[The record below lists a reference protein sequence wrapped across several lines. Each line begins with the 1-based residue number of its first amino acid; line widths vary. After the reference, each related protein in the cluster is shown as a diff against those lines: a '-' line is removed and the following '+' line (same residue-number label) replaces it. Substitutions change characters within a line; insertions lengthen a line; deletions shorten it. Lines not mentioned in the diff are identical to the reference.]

1 VEKVVPKECKEAVTK
16 DTWKPVVGL
25 EDGTEQ
31 VEEQVFLK

>member
-1 VEKVVPKECKEAVTK
+1 VEKAALKEYKEAMTK

-31 VEEQVFLK
+31 VED